1 MTVKNSSIKQIF
13 YYVKWLCSYLSN
25 SISYFIVKNELEV
38 TINILEETIHNIK
51 TDYES
56 KYKKKA
62 PAEAFNTDFLIAA
75 LN

>member
-38 TINILEETIHNIK
+38 TINILEETRHSIK

-56 KYKKKA
+56 KYKNKV
-62 PAEAFNTDFLIAA
+62 PAEAFNNDFLIAA

>member
-1 MTVKNSSIKQIF
+1 M
-13 YYVKWLCSYLSN
+13 
-25 SISYFIVKNELEV
+25 IVKNELEV